1 MAQSILDDS
10 KFWEALTYLLS
21 MDDKVELSFVEKKLK
36 VDAEYL
42 GKILTFLKEM
52 NCEFKKSVVA
62 GKVFLIPPK
71 EKPVIKFEFNLIEW
85 LKFQA
90 HFPLLHG
97 FSGKPFHQGIVDKL
111 ASIEEKYKRFDLYRG
126 LKIFESIST
135 FGNLVTGIPFKK
147 GMKMQ
152 SDEPDSVMVSEEKPD
167 EKKMIIEKALELHQC
182 LCIKTVEHAEIVE
195 IFPHRLVHLEG
206 GLSLIG
212 EEVVDRSLIYL
223 PLSKM
228 EKITLVKEVYE
239 DPAFTKIDIDEFI
252 ESIRVINGNEI
263 RLVLKIVNPENSH
276 ELNPLYHYLRKPYVI
291 SNPKGDLIWAA
302 SIEEC
307 PNLYEWLSNLTTKVE
322 ILDPVSF
329 KKNFLDYCE
338 KKLKKIA

>member
-1 MAQSILDDS
+1 MANSILDDS
-10 KFWEALTYLLS
+10 KFWEALTYLLN
-21 MDDKVELSFVEKKLK
+21 MEDKVELSFVEKKLK

-42 GKILTFLKEM
+42 QKVLGFLQEM
-52 NCEFKKSVVA
+52 NCEFKKNVIA
-62 GKVFLIPPK
+62 GKTFLIPPK
-71 EKPVIKFEFNLIEW
+71 EKPVIKFEFNLIDW

-126 LKIFESIST
+126 LKVFEK
-135 FGNLVTGIPFKK
+135 FGTLVTGIPFKK
-147 GMKMQ
+147 GIAMQ
-152 SDEPDSVMVSEEKPD
+152 SDESDSMNVVSEEKPD
-167 EKKMIIEKALELHQC
+167 EKKMVIEKALELHQC
-182 LCIKTVEHAEIVE
+182 LCIKTHEHSEIVE
-195 IFPHRLVHLEG
+195 VFPHRLVHLEG

-223 PLSKM
+223 PLNKM
-228 EKITLVKEVYE
+228 EKITIVKEVYE
-239 DPAFTKIDIDEFI
+239 DPAFTKIDIDDFI
-252 ESIRVINGNEI
+252 ENIRVINGNEI
-263 RLVLKIVNPENSH
+263 RLVLKIVNPENAH

-307 PNLYEWLSNLTTKVE
+307 TNLYEWLSNLTTKVE